1 MKEKLSGDSV
11 LKAVLLVAVGIKPYE
26 RETLDE
32 WLLRLNASLRGALE
46 GVLAQRDACAQ
57 VKALLEKSFCDS
69 LPLAEAASKV
79 DGNWQPSVLAK
90 AIDEQGCDFHVY
102 LEHRANDKDEW
113 MISCFPF

>member
-1 MKEKLSGDSV
+1 MLSGESV
-11 LKAVLLVAVGIKPYE
+11 TKSLLLVAIGIKPYE

-32 WLLRLNASLRGALE
+32 WLSRSNASLRGALE

-57 VKALLEKSFCDS
+57 VKALLEESFCDS
-69 LPLAEAASKV
+69 FPLADAASKV

-90 AIDEQGCDFHVY
+90 AIDEQGSDFHVY
-102 LEHRANDKDEW
+102 LEHRATDKDEW